1 MFRLPS
7 PRLKKKRTQQ
17 VGRHKGGRELL
28 AAVGFCD
35 ELRAEA
41 GQRDGNVGKAAQK
54 SEPTSKKTV
63 AAAAE
68 ASGGQV
74 GCHRGRGASLA
85 LFVLGH
91 RTISES
97 ALIQDTSNNLILFS
111 RPRQEQMVAVRAVP
125 VSALQRPASSV
136 VEEESGAGI
145 PHKRAFISTLLDW
158 RQARTVHISSIS

>member
-1 MFRLPS
+1 M
-7 PRLKKKRTQQ
+7 
-17 VGRHKGGRELL
+17 
-28 AAVGFCD
+28 GFCD

-54 SEPTSKKTV
+54 SEPTSKKAV

-74 GCHRGRGASLA
+74 GCDRGASLA

-97 ALIQDTSNNLILFS
+97 ALIQDTSNKLILFS
-111 RPRQEQMVAVRAVP
+111 RPRQEQIVAVRAVP

-136 VEEESGAGI
+136 VGEESGAGI